1 MNSSGPRDGLTP
13 DEFYEICDNQS
24 FTVTAV
30 TKVKNS
36 NEILGGYNPISC
48 RVKDPKFAIVN
59 STFYGPTFGNGD
71 FILRGNNFYNSSYC
85 RNILMKEQLEKLK
98 EHFR

>member
-30 TKVKNS
+30 TKDKNDY
-36 NEILGGYNPISC
+36 ILS